1 MNPEVTVKPI
11 EDLLKRLASP
21 DEEERRLAVSAL
33 TGFPFE
39 KIKQLALAALGDESW
54 RVRKEAV
61 DLILSVSP
69 GDELSRELVSL
80 LIIQENAGLR
90 NSVVEVLQTVGE
102 KVIPH
107 LVEHLAHEDA
117 GVRKFIVDIMGG
129 IGSPAV
135 LPELTVALADSDAN
149 VAAAAAESLGTI
161 GDSGA
166 VPYLLK
172 TLARDDLLI
181 RYAIL
186 EALVK
191 IGMPVPLAS
200 ITPLAGDPLLKKAL
214 FECLGVIGDLASV
227 PMLAEG
233 LVDRARNVREAAL
246 TALDMI
252 RQRSSADDFTKSAAG
267 KLQEL
272 AGTAVVEY
280 LIAMAGSSDL
290 KIQRAALSL
299 LGFVGDLRALDVFV
313 KGCRDEN
320 LQPQALGAIRALG
333 SAVGVALS
341 ERFKCAEEEERCLIA
356 YIAGEITTPES
367 RSIAT
372 AALDDVS
379 DMVRALAAEAIGKA
393 GLTELI
399 PLLVKLLSDN
409 SHEVR
414 KRATSA
420 LVRLATV
427 ARESVLES
435 ATRLAESDN
444 PDYRLQAVKLFGA
457 SRETGQIIF
466 LSKDEDYLVRREAI
480 ITLGEL
486 KSPDTSGRLAM
497 ALADE
502 EADVRLAAATA
513 LGWDGFSDESGSLLL
528 ALADSSQRVQVA
540 ALKSLGRRREPT
552 CFDSIAKFASADSGM
567 LKITALQAMVQID
580 PAKAAEFLVQA
591 MKDPDE
597 EVAVVATNLLDAVSE
612 RH

>member
-1 MNPEVTVKPI
+1 MNLEVSVDSI
-11 EDLLKRLASP
+11 ENLLKRLASP
-21 DEEERRLAVSAL
+21 DEEERRQAVSTLAR
-33 TGFPFE
+33 FPFE
-39 KIKQLALAALGDESW
+39 RIKHLALAALGDESW

-69 GDELSRELVSL
+69 GEELSREMVSL
-80 LIIQENAGLR
+80 LIVQENAGLR

-102 KVIPH
+102 KVIPL

-129 IGSPAV
+129 IGSPVV
-135 LPELTVALADSDAN
+135 LPELAAALADSDPN

-166 VPYLLK
+166 VPYLLM
-172 TLARDDLLI
+172 TLERDDLLI

-191 IGMPVPLAS
+191 IGMPVPLAAV
-200 ITPLAGDPLLKKAL
+200 TPLAGDPLLKKAL

-227 PMLAEG
+227 AMLSGG

-252 RQRSSADDFTKSAAG
+252 RQRSSAADFTNFAAG
-267 KLQEL
+267 RLKEF
-272 AGTAVVEY
+272 AGTDAVEY

-299 LGFVGDLRALDVFV
+299 LGFVGDLRALDVFI
-313 KGCRDEN
+313 KGCRNEN
-320 LQPQALGAIRALG
+320 LQQQALEAIRTLGPAAGAAL
-333 SAVGVALS
+333 LQ
-341 ERFKCAEEEERCLIA
+341 RFNRAEEEERCIIV
-356 YIAGEITTPES
+356 YIAGEVIAPES
-367 RSIAT
+367 RCIAT
-372 AALDDVS
+372 AGLDDLS

-399 PLLVKLLSDN
+399 PLLVKLLNDN

-414 KRATSA
+414 KRATTA

-435 ATRLAESDN
+435 AIMLAESDN
-444 PDYRLQAVKLFGA
+444 PDYRLQAIKLFKA
-457 SRETGQIIF
+457 SKEVGQIIF

-480 ITLGEL
+480 IALGEM
-486 KSPDTSGRLAM
+486 KNPDTSGRLAM

-513 LGWDGFSDESGSLLL
+513 LGWDGFSDESGALLL
-528 ALADSSQRVQVA
+528 ALADPSQRVQAA
-540 ALKSLGRRREPT
+540 ALKSLGRRREPS
-552 CFDSIAKFASADSGM
+552 CFDSVAKFAGADSGM

-580 PAKAAEFLVQA
+580 PAKAAEFLELA

-597 EVAVVATNLLDAVSE
+597 EVAVVANLLDTVSE

>member
-1 MNPEVTVKPI
+1 MNLEVTVKPI

-39 KIKQLALAALGDESW
+39 RIKQLALAALGDESW

-80 LIIQENAGLR
+80 LIVQENAGLR

-135 LPELTVALADSDAN
+135 LPELTVALTDSDAN

-252 RQRSSADDFTKSAAG
+252 RQRSSAADFTKSAAG

-272 AGTAVVEY
+272 AGTDVVEY

-333 SAVGVALS
+333 SAVGAALF
-341 ERFKCAEEEERCLIA
+341 ERFKCGEEEERCLIV

-414 KRATSA
+414 KRATTA

-486 KSPDTSGRLAM
+486 KNPDTSGRLAM

-540 ALKSLGRRREPT
+540 ALKSLGRRREPS
-552 CFDSIAKFASADSGM
+552 CFESVAKFAGADSGM

-580 PAKAAEFLVQA
+580 PAKVAEFLVRA